1 MFNQIIWEGLMD
13 SEFLTAEE
21 VAEYLRLPLSTVYK
35 LVQDKRLPG
44 FKVGRHWRFRREA
57 FQEWIKQ
64 KENNSFASKDQTSAE

>member
-1 MFNQIIWEGLMD
+1 MD

-21 VAEYLRLPLSTVYK
+21 VAECLRLPLSTVYK

-44 FKVGRHWRFRREA
+44 FKVGKHWRFRRES

-64 KENNSFASKDQTSAE
+64 KESSSFITNNNLPKE

>member
-1 MFNQIIWEGLMD
+1 MD

-44 FKVGRHWRFRREA
+44 F
-57 FQEWIKQ
+57 
-64 KENNSFASKDQTSAE
+64 